1 MSPVSWCAVFL
12 RQSKVCHI
20 LLFDDTA
27 LRHYVAG
34 PHLVVSFEAEVW
46 VVPPLAVVR
55 MLP

>member
-20 LLFDDTA
+20 LLFYDTA

-46 VVPPLAVVR
+46 VVPPLAIVR